1 MKKRIGPVDKIIPIP
16 IALVVSGSFENPNIT
31 TVGKVGIVASDPPVI
46 AISLR
51 KDRYSLELIRKTKEF
66 SVNTPSSQY
75 FRETDYCGLVSGRD
89 YDKLSDI
96 GMTPLKGSTIDAP
109 LLEEC
114 PYNLE
119 CKVRNEI
126 VLGDWILLLA
136 DICEVYIDEDK
147 LLDSEKG
154 IIDEKKVAPLV
165 YCGFVKEYRVL
176 GEAVGRGFSD
186 GWAIKREK

>member
-1 MKKRIGPVDKIIPIP
+1 
-16 IALVVSGSFENPNIT
+16 
-31 TVGKVGIVASDPPVI
+31 VI